1 MNFIK
6 SKPKP
11 KSTAVLQFCGQI
23 RWFVCLYFIHFRNNK
38 LKRKDGTHRWIVQ
51 NEWTKCTMVQWISG
65 AHSSGT
71 VTLLRNQ
78 NKLSNHNFQFF
89 EQTVHL
95 SVFENHLGMCNKIFY
110 EFMALGAVHTADTWV
125 YKNSKH
131 EFCVFTSKHA
141 LWCKKRS
148 STNENCHW
156 STQIELFWDLLTP
169 PFMVNLQ

>member
-38 LKRKDGTHRWIVQ
+38 LKHKDGTHRWIVQ
-51 NEWTKCTMVQWISG
+51 NEWKKCTMVQWISG

-110 EFMALGAVHTADTWV
+110 EFMALGAVGVAHRGL
-125 YKNSKH
+125 KQP
-131 EFCVFTSKHA
+131 
-141 LWCKKRS
+141 KKFINLRVKKDKCL
-148 STNENCHW
+148 ENQKCY
-156 STQIELFWDLLTP
+156 LDP
-169 PFMVNLQ
+169 K